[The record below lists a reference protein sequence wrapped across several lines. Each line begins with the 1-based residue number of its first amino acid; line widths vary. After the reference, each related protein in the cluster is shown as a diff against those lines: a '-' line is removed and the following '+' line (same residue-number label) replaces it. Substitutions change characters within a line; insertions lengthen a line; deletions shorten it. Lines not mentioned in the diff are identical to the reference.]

1 MFRCDQYKTVKMK
14 FSTMDKTYSA
24 TYQITSTNS
33 GKTNGNLEIMKFTL
47 ILKPESKKG
56 CNFYVFASN
65 QQIHIVYMSFLTFF

>member
-1 MFRCDQYKTVKMK
+1 
-14 FSTMDKTYSA
+14 MDKTYSA
-24 TYQITSTNS
+24 TYQMISTNS

-65 QQIHIVYMSFLTFF
+65 QQT